1 MTSPTQHVN
10 PTTKLFRVAIVRLQS
25 ILLDIKKK
33 VIVSDTSVSK
43 LSTLFGASKQS
54 KSEAEATCS
63 AASFASLKV
72 LIFVSS
78 S

>member
-43 LSTLFGASKQS
+43 LSTLFGAGNRGR
-54 KSEAEATCS
+54 TCM
-63 AASFASLKV
+63 
-72 LIFVSS
+72 VSRKILNLVRLPVPPYLRY
-78 S
+78 

>member
-43 LSTLFGASKQS
+43 L
-54 KSEAEATCS
+54 
-63 AASFASLKV
+63 
-72 LIFVSS
+72 
-78 S
+78 